1 MDLKEILENART
13 IAVVGLSPDRSRTS
27 NWVASYMQSR
37 GYRIVPV
44 NPRETGKKILG
55 ERVYP
60 DLLSIPFDVDI
71 VNIFRRSEFVYPHV
85 EEAVKKKA
93 KVVWMQLGVYNEE
106 AAELARENGL
116 EVVMNM
122 CIATTHSAIFG
133 L

>member
-1 MDLKEILENART
+1 MDLREILESSHV

-37 GYRIVPV
+37 GYKIVPV
-44 NPRETGKKILG
+44 NPKMAGKEILG
-55 ERVYP
+55 ERVYSN
-60 DLLSIPFDVDI
+60 LTGIPFDIDI

-85 EEAVKKKA
+85 EEAVKRGV
-93 KVVWMQLGVYNEE
+93 KVIWMQLGIYNEK
-106 AAELARENGL
+106 AAELAKSNGI

-133 L
+133 V

>member
-1 MDLKEILENART
+1 MDLREILEKSHI
-13 IAVVGLSPDRSRTS
+13 IAVVGLSPDKSRTS

-37 GYRIVPV
+37 GYKIIPV
-44 NPRETGKKILG
+44 NPREAGKKILG

-60 DLLSIPFDVDI
+60 DLLSIPFDIDI

-85 EEAVKKKA
+85 KEAVKKGA
-93 KVVWMQLGVYNEE
+93 KVVWMQLGIYNEE
-106 AAELARENGL
+106 AAELARKNDI